1 MKIGEMARKAG
12 IATSAIRFYEEAGL
26 IPEPARTSSG
36 YREYDPTVLDRLAFI
51 RAGQAVGLT
60 LGQLR
65 GVLQIRDRGEAPC
78 DHVADLIDDRISDID
93 QRIDDL
99 KKLRRDLVPLAGEAK
114 KLDPAEC
121 TPESVC
127 RILTRASGPA
137 AAR

>member
-1 MKIGEMARKAG
+1 MKIGEMARKVG

-65 GVLQIRDRGEAPC
+65 GVLEIRDRGEAPC
-78 DHVADLIDDRISDID
+78 GHVADLIDDRISDID

-99 KKLRRDLVPLAGEAK
+99 KKLRRDLVPLASEAK
-114 KLDPAEC
+114 RLDPSKC
-121 TPESVC
+121 TP
-127 RILTRASGPA
+127 
-137 AAR
+137 